1 MLLLLRR
8 VGSAD
13 RAVNSGSCTT
23 PKSVSSFRTAL
34 HLIVLVVPVVSALS
48 AIHHAV
54 VFGEKLECN
63 DSVGTQ

>member
-1 MLLLLRR
+1 MHYTKKVLVASELQHNATPNSFY
-8 VGSAD
+8 SA
-13 RAVNSGSCTT
+13 
-23 PKSVSSFRTAL
+23 RTAL
-34 HLIVLVVPVVSALS
+34 QPVVLVVPVVSALS